1 MQNIFLKLLSL
12 VGIALVMSVNVEASS
27 KWASCYNASQNR
39 IYFQTQ
45 KDLKAHKGKCL
56 GRTYY
61 QGEKGFELIEDDLD
75 ANGFPLGTEGASLN
89 ITLENGRN
97 LLVTHWTNLTQNNT
111 LIVLEPN
118 FINNHVRVL
127 CRFANYS
134 NKVKAKVD
142 RKDGLLKVLLRYPY
156 PEISENFV
164 TRWVECR

>member
-1 MQNIFLKLLSL
+1 LKL
-12 VGIALVMSVNVEASS
+12 IALMAIPVFLSIESHASS
-27 KWASCYNASQNR
+27 KWASCYNSVQNR
-39 IYFQTQ
+39 IYFQTRN
-45 KDLKAHKGKCL
+45 DLEQHKGRCL

-61 QGEKGFELIEDDLD
+61 QGPKEFHLIEDDLD
-75 ANGFPLGTEGASLN
+75 ANGFPLGTEGSSLN
-89 ITLENGRN
+89 ITLDNGRN
-97 LLVTHWTNLTQNNT
+97 FLVTHWNNLTKNNT

-118 FINNHVRVL
+118 FETNQVRVL

-142 RKDGLLKVLLRYPY
+142 PKDGLFKVLLRYPY

>member
-1 MQNIFLKLLSL
+1 MQNIFLKFASL
-12 VGIALVMSVNVEASS
+12 AGIALVLSVNADASS
-27 KWASCYNASQNR
+27 KWASCYNSSQNR

-45 KDLKAHKGKCL
+45 KDLSAHKGRCQ

-61 QGEKGFELIEDDLD
+61 QGEKGLELIEDDLD
-75 ANGFPLGTEGASLN
+75 GQGFPLGTEGASLN
-89 ITLENGRN
+89 ITLANGRN

-118 FINNHVRVL
+118 FKNNQVRVL

-142 RKDGLLKVLLRYPY
+142 PKDGRLKVLLRYPY
-156 PEISENFV
+156 PEVSENFV